1 VYRILSRVGF
11 PTVKLPEWTIL
22 LAALCAASMLSLAAV
37 QPAAAQG
44 QEAEPGTD
52 LPSTSGLQR
61 PEASSLLYL
70 PALSSTT
77 GQAPLCRLGINVT
90 KAPVAEFKLS
100 QLRTGWYIDYRAHV
114 SAAHPNGAAYMPVIS
129 LEQVGDSDYA
139 SSPSGSAL
147 DAAIADN
154 LGADWIIGNEPDRR
168 FYQNDMV
175 PAAYA
180 RAYHDLY
187 HYIKAKDPRARIFA
201 GAIVQPTPLRLQY
214 LDLVL
219 QNYWDRY
226 GEAMPVDGWA
236 IHNFILN
243 ERSCAH
249 YNGDPFIC
257 WGADIPPGIDA
268 TDGLIIGLDELEK
281 TADVAFF
288 SEQVIRFRQWMADN
302 GYRNRPL
309 YVSEFGI
316 LMPEDRGFPP
326 AVVNDFMTRTF
337 DFLLAASDENLG
349 YPADK
354 NRLVQRL
361 AWYSTLDPSFNG
373 SLFQSTSSEPLKPP
387 FELTAI
393 GRNYREYA
401 EPIALAADFQL
412 LDISQKSP
420 VAVTG
425 SAAVSVTLAATVSN
439 AGNNQWPAPAV
450 VNFYLGDPAA
460 GGVYLGA
467 AAVALS
473 GCGQTATAEFVWQDV
488 PASAAGQ
495 YVYARLAGQGDAT
508 LTRVQVVIV
517 QNLLRLPFLRQ
528 AWQ

>member
-1 VYRILSRVGF
+1 
-11 PTVKLPEWTIL
+11 
-22 LAALCAASMLSLAAV
+22 
-37 QPAAAQG
+37 
-44 QEAEPGTD
+44 
-52 LPSTSGLQR
+52 
-61 PEASSLLYL
+61 
-70 PALSSTT
+70 
-77 GQAPLCRLGINVT
+77 
-90 KAPVAEFKLS
+90 
-100 QLRTGWYIDYRAHV
+100 
-114 SAAHPNGAAYMPVIS
+114 
-129 LEQVGDSDYA
+129 VGDSDYA
-139 SSPSGSAL
+139 SSPSGAAL

-180 RAYHDLY
+180 HAYHDLY
-187 HYIKAKDPRARIFA
+187 YYIKAKDPTARIFA

-288 SEQVIRFRQWMADN
+288 GQQVIRFRQWMADN
-302 GYRNRPL
+302 GYRSRPL

-326 AVVNDFMTRTF
+326 PVVNDFMTRTF
-337 DFLLAASDENLG
+337 DFLLNAADESLG
-349 YPADK
+349 YPADR

-373 SLFQSTSSEPLKPP
+373 SLFQSTTGEPLKPP
-387 FELTAI
+387 FALTAI
-393 GRNYREYA
+393 GENYRAYTD
-401 EPIALAADFQL
+401 PLPLASDLQL
-412 LDISQKSP
+412 LDITQGAR
-420 VAVTG
+420 VMLAG
-425 SAAVSVTLAATVSN
+425 SEALSITLAATVAN
-439 AGNNQWPAPAV
+439 GGNNQWPAPAV
-450 VNFYLGDPAA
+450 VNFYLGDPSA
-460 GGVYLGA
+460 GGVQLGSTVVMLA
-467 AAVALS
+467 
-473 GCGQTATAEFVWQDV
+473 GCGQTAQAEFVWQDV
-488 PASAAGQ
+488 PASAAGK
-495 YVYARLAGQGDAT
+495 YVYAQLAGQDAASSV
-508 LTRVQVVIV
+508 RVQVVIT
-517 QNLLRLPFLRQ
+517 QSLLRLPFLRQ
-528 AWQ
+528 AMQ